1 MKEQIYIVGSTA
13 HSLINFRLNLI
24 KSLKE
29 NNSVTVL
36 SQDFSKEIYK
46 IFKKN
51 KVNYV
56 PYGLKTFFI
65 LNEVFSLLN
74 IFNIFFC

>member
-56 PYGLKTFFI
+56 PYGLKTFFLFLTRYFLYLI
-65 LNEVFSLLN
+65 SLK
-74 IFNIFFC
+74 FF